1 MGYVICLVAGFFSGW
16 LVGTVLE
23 HDRRTSIFQDRTECG
38 FVDLEDMEDD
48 DYDDDF

>member
-1 MGYVICLVAGFFSGW
+1 MSYVICLATGFFAGW

-23 HDRRTSIFQDRTECG
+23 HDRRTSIFQNRQERG